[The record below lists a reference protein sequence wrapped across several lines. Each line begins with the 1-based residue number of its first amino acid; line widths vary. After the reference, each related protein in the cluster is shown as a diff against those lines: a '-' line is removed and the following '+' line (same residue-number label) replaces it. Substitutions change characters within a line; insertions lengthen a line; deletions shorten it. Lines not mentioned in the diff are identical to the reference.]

1 MCKVDKKC
9 PTYIKW
15 TKSLNVCLCATFV
28 KTGYINTL
36 EFKFARIADFLA
48 LIFFLHSKMCVSRK
62 RDCIANNFNQLV
74 VINDF
79 RNIDMPYLYSKCN
92 Q

>member
-1 MCKVDKKC
+1 MCKVDKTC

-15 TKSLNVCLCATFV
+15 TKSLNVCLTATFV

-48 LIFFLHSKMCVSRK
+48 LIFSCILKCVSAERE
-62 RDCIANNFNQLV
+62 IALL
-74 VINDF
+74 ITS
-79 RNIDMPYLYSKCN
+79 ISWW
-92 Q
+92 